1 MAEKEVGI
9 AKLTLRWT
17 TAILSALWAG
27 VHMVLTHAILPNST
41 ATMIY
46 DTFFGFTSALA
57 IIAAV
62 LIIQGIKYSYP
73 LITAFYAI
81 DLALLSETRLG
92 PALFVGK
99 KLPFNYYADISLAL
113 DAILIVLS
121 LVLILVDKRS

>member
-1 MAEKEVGI
+1 M
-9 AKLTLRWT
+9 
-17 TAILSALWAG
+17 AG
-27 VHMVLTHAILPNST
+27 VHLVLTHAVLPNST

-62 LIIQGIKYSYP
+62 LIIQGLRYSYP
-73 LITAFYAI
+73 LITIFYTI

-99 KLPFNYYADISLAL
+99 KLPFNYYVDISLAL
-113 DAILIVLS
+113 VWYPNSIIVTTNPCGKEKLKFFYFFFYYS
-121 LVLILVDKRS
+121 STFHSQLFIYY

>member
-9 AKLTLRWT
+9 ARLTLRWI
-17 TAILSALWAG
+17 TAMLSALWAG
-27 VHMVLTHAILPNST
+27 VHLVLTHAVLPNST

-62 LIIQGIKYSYP
+62 LLIQGLRYSYP
-73 LITAFYAI
+73 LITIFYTI

-99 KLPFNYYADISLAL
+99 KLPFNYYVDISLAL
-113 DAILIVLS
+113 DGILIVLS
-121 LVLILVDKRS
+121 LLLILVEKKS